1 MTDEAPVEPQGDPEA
16 EQVQDKTDWK
26 AEARKWEARAKQNSD
41 AAARL
46 AQIEEANKTDLE
58 KAVSRAEAAEK
69 ALAEAQAESLRLNV
83 AARHGISGENLEF
96 LVGSTEEELEA
107 KALKLKSLITDSKPD
122 PFPKADPSQG
132 PRGGGG
138 GTTADQFAAFMSSK
152 L

>member
-58 KAVSRAEAAEK
+58 KAVSQIGRAH
-69 ALAEAQAESLRLNV
+69 V
-83 AARHGISGENLEF
+83 
-96 LVGSTEEELEA
+96 
-107 KALKLKSLITDSKPD
+107 
-122 PFPKADPSQG
+122 
-132 PRGGGG
+132 
-138 GTTADQFAAFMSSK
+138 
-152 L
+152 